1 MAIDPQ
7 AIDWQPAL
15 ARASRGARSRRPGS
29 TTARFI
35 WRPISPARSSS
46 ARSASSR
53 ACRAQLAA
61 AWLLAW
67 PLTQIGLLARPDLLH
82 YGGLSGVLHAG
93 VACVA
98 AWLIGHER
106 GPRRAI
112 GALLLAALA
121 IKVVSETPWGPAL
134 RHPAGWDIA
143 TAPFAHASGLVAGL
157 SAAALVE
164 LIDAPAACRKGTP
177 KESAPPSRREGSEAG
192 REPSCR
198 ERAIPQGSRRTQ
210 PSLDAVAVVLLVLC
224 CFLWGL
230 NQVAAKAALPEI
242 PALWQ
247 AALRSSGAAILVWL
261 WARGRGIA
269 LFERDGTIAGGLV
282 AGALFAAEFFCIF
295 VGLQFTTAS
304 RMVVFI
310 YIAPF
315 VVALGMP
322 LIARSER
329 LGPLQSAGL
338 VLAFA
343 GVAWAF
349 AEGFSRPAAGPLQWL
364 GDGLGV
370 LAGVLWGATTLAI
383 RASTLSQAS
392 AEKTLLYQLGV
403 SAALLL
409 AAALVGATPLSLRLS
424 PLAWSSLAFQIVVV
438 SFASYLAWFWLIRH
452 YPATRLASFTML
464 TPVFG
469 LVLGAVLLAE
479 PVTARLLFALA
490 TVAAGIVL
498 VNRKT

>member
-1 MAIDPQ
+1 MN
-7 AIDWQPAL
+7 
-15 ARASRGARSRRPGS
+15 
-29 TTARFI
+29 
-35 WRPISPARSSS
+35 
-46 ARSASSR
+46 
-53 ACRAQLAA
+53 
-61 AWLLAW
+61 
-67 PLTQIGLLARPDLLH
+67 
-82 YGGLSGVLHAG
+82 
-93 VACVA
+93 
-98 AWLIGHER
+98 ER
-106 GPRRAI
+106 
-112 GALLLAALA
+112 
-121 IKVVSETPWGPAL
+121 KS
-134 RHPAGWDIA
+134 H
-143 TAPFAHASGLVAGL
+143 
-157 SAAALVE
+157 
-164 LIDAPAACRKGTP
+164 
-177 KESAPPSRREGSEAG
+177 
-192 REPSCR
+192 
-198 ERAIPQGSRRTQ
+198 
-210 PSLDAVAVVLLVLC
+210 LDVVAVVLLVVC

-242 PALWQ
+242 GPLWQ
-247 AALRSSGAAILVWL
+247 AALRSSGATLLVWL
-261 WARGRGIA
+261 WAKGRRIP
-269 LFERDGTIAGGLV
+269 LFERDATLRGGLV
-282 AGALFAAEFFCIF
+282 AGALFGAEFFCIF

-329 LGPLQSAGL
+329 LGALQSAGL

-349 AEGFSRPAAGPLQWL
+349 SEGFSRPAAGPMQWL

-383 RASTLSQAS
+383 RASALGQAS
-392 AEKTLLYQLGV
+392 AEKTLLYQLAV
-403 SAALLL
+403 SAVLLL
-409 AAALVGATPLSLRLS
+409 GAALVGTAPLPHRLSL
-424 PLAWSSLAFQIVVV
+424 LAWGSLAFQIVIV
-438 SFASYLAWFWLIRH
+438 SFASYLVWFWLIRH

-469 LVLGAVLLAE
+469 LILGALLLAE